1 MLMEMEM
8 SKEIMSLVDIMNL
21 LPHRYPFLLVDK
33 IIEID
38 DYKSC
43 VGIKNVTYNEPQFQ
57 GHFPGH
63 PIMPGV
69 MLVES
74 MAQVASLMALIPESK
89 KGIDLDNK
97 VIYFMSID
105 EVKFRKPVVPGD
117 CLRIETKKIKSRG
130 GIWKFSGRVLVG
142 EDICTEAVFTACLTD
157 K

>member
-8 SKEIMSLVDIMNL
+8 SKEIINLVDIMNL

-74 MAQVASLMALIPESK
+74 MAQVASLMTLLPESK

-97 VIYFMSID
+97 VISFMSLD
-105 EVKFRKPVVPGD
+105 CVTCRHPVVPVA
-117 CLRIETKKIKSRG
+117 CLRNATKNINSR
-130 GIWKFSGRVLVG
+130 
-142 EDICTEAVFTACLTD
+142 
-157 K
+157 